1 MFIGIRSLLN
11 DKVTKALH
19 ISVVSYNVLADITS
33 FKNLIRKLHTMTI
46 NREEL
51 QIIHIVKEIEV
62 LLLNP
67 ILSNPNL
74 SNEVL
79 LLEKQTLKPK
89 GKGKVKGQLVSS
101 SIIEGLASTKK
112 VKVKN
117 KSTSTS
123 TSTSKK
129 KKKISLP
136 LISLLS
142 SIFYCFTHILR
153 VL

>member
-1 MFIGIRSLLN
+1 
-11 DKVTKALH
+11 
-19 ISVVSYNVLADITS
+19 
-33 FKNLIRKLHTMTI
+33 MTI